1 MSTPQPRGRLL
12 SVLGKHAVDRPP
24 VICTGGMM
32 NAAIV
37 DVMEKTGHT
46 LPEAHFSGA
55 KMAALAEAVSECTG
69 FENIGVPFCMT
80 VEAELFGSRIDHG
93 TLACEPKIQAEA
105 FSSLTKV
112 EVPANAA
119 RGGRTS
125 VVGEAVELLSKRRP
139 DLPVVATLTG
149 PVSVAAS
156 IVDPTTFLKELR
168 TRREDAHRVLAQVT
182 AVLAEYAGALISA
195 GATVIAIGDP
205 TATVEILGPQLFQ
218 EYAIRYLNDL
228 AASIHALATPVIV
241 HICGKMGAGARLLP
255 GLASDAISVDAMID
269 LKGLKSTAPGLTT
282 MGNLSTYLLQWGSP
296 QKIADR
302 AVELVQDG
310 VNIIAPACGLSTST
324 TLANITAMT
333 RAVQTARERAS

>member
-1 MSTPQPRGRLL
+1 MSLSPKERLRDTL
-12 SVLGKHAVDRPP
+12 RKKRVDRPP
-24 VICTGGMM
+24 VICSGGMM

-112 EVPANAA
+112 EVPVNAA

-269 LKGLKSTAPGLTT
+269 LKGLKVDAPGLTT

-302 AVELVQDG
+302 AVELVEDG

>member
-12 SVLGKHAVDRPP
+12 SVLGKQTVDRPP

-105 FSSLTKV
+105 FPSLTKV

-149 PVSVAAS
+149 PVSLAAS

-182 AVLAEYAGALISA
+182 AVLSEYAGALISA

-241 HICGKMGAGARLLP
+241 HICGKMGAGVRLLP
-255 GLASDAISVDAMID
+255 GLASEAISVDAMID
-269 LKGLKSTAPGLTT
+269 LKGLKVDAPGLTT

-296 QKIADR
+296 RKIADR
-302 AVELVQDG
+302 AVELVGDG

-333 RAVQTARERAS
+333 RAVQAARERAS

>member
-1 MSTPQPRGRLL
+1 MRTLEPRGRLL
-12 SVLGKHAVDRPP
+12 SVLGKQAVDRPP

-37 DVMEKTGHT
+37 DIMKKTGHT
-46 LPEAHFSGA
+46 LPEAHFSGT
-55 KMAALAEAVSECTG
+55 KMAALAEAVAEHTG

-93 TLACEPKIQAEA
+93 TLSCEPKIRSEA
-105 FSSLTKV
+105 FSSLSKV
-112 EVPANAA
+112 HVAEKTA

-125 VVGEAVELLSKRRP
+125 VVAEAVELLSKRRS
-139 DLPVVATLTG
+139 DIPVVATLTG

-168 TRREDAHRVLAQVT
+168 TRREDAHRVLGQIT
-182 AVLAEYAGALISA
+182 TVLADYARELVSA

-205 TATVEILGPQLFQ
+205 TATVEILGPRRFQ
-218 EYAIRYLNDL
+218 DYAVRYLNEL
-228 AASIHALATPVIV
+228 TQAIHALATPVIV
-241 HICGKMGAGARLLP
+241 HICGKMGAGKSLLP
-255 GLASDAISVDAMID
+255 ELASDAISVDAMID
-269 LKGLKSTAPGLTT
+269 LKGLKSDAPALIT

-302 AVELVQDG
+302 AVELVHDG
-310 VNIIAPACGLSTST
+310 VNIISPACGLSTST
-324 TLANITAMT
+324 TLDNITAMT
-333 RAVQTARERAS
+333 RAVQAVKEGEL